1 LQNQKNERRNK
12 TDKNSAYC
20 ANNYII
26 KSTCRT
32 LSIFA
37 LFVLFYYFWQAVII
51 GCITMVLLQI
61 WAEKTE
67 VGVKYSF
74 LFILICW
81 AFESSL

>member
-1 LQNQKNERRNK
+1 MKGAIKLTKTALTALIIILSNQHVG
-12 TDKNSAYC
+12 
-20 ANNYII
+20 
-26 KSTCRT
+26 